1 MFSMGSALVIE
12 FFSCSLHCLY
22 METVGCVEKW
32 DGDAGTGDMGTRG
45 LRDSGTWRRG
55 DAGMR
60 GHGDSGTH
68 FYHLFNFSSYFTK
81 SWSVDR
87 NCVVTRFKFLVSTM

>member
-32 DGDAGTGDMGTRG
+32 DGDAGTGDVGTRG
-45 LRDSGTWRRG
+45 LRDSGTWGRG
-55 DAGMR
+55 DAGTR
-60 GHGDSGTH
+60 GRIFTICLTFRHISQNPGLLIVTAL
-68 FYHLFNFSSYFTK
+68 YPVLSS
-81 SWSVDR
+81 S
-87 NCVVTRFKFLVSTM
+87 FLQCEIKV